1 MCLGALCYLCDLMP
15 FYVRTVVVEGLEG
28 ESLFSNYY
36 ILFTIYDYNAYYL
49 LFAVTLQLN
58 LHLTIVISLQ
68 Q

>member
-1 MCLGALCYLCDLMP
+1 MP

-28 ESLFSNYY
+28 ESFLSNYY